1 MIQLNYLQ
9 NRKRQK
15 MNVLP
20 GGSMAAGAGR
30 GKDIQEVQ
38 DRHVNTAIS
47 RIDNRQGR
55 TVQYMA
61 LYSMLVAAQTG
72 GESGGR
78 MDSGVHLAE
87 SFCCLPEV
95 NTSVV
100 ANQLCIRSCSAVSD
114 SDPMDCSPLSMGFSR
129 QEYQSGQPLP
139 SSGDLL
145 NPGIDPWSLASQADF
160 LSSELPGKTLIYY
173 TPIKSFL
180 KKTIQTNKKEKTK
193 IKQPYQ
199 KIEQKCN

>member
-1 MIQLNYLQ
+1 MQLNNLQ

-15 MNVLP
+15 MNGLP
-20 GGSMAAGAGR
+20 GEAQWRGR
-30 GKDIQEVQ
+30 KGEDIQEAQ
-38 DRHVNTAIS
+38 DRHVNTAIF
-47 RIDNRQGR
+47 RTDNRQGP
-55 TVQYMA
+55 TVQHVA
-61 LYSMLVAAQTG
+61 LCSMSVAAQIG

-78 MDSGVHLAE
+78 MDTGVCLDE
-87 SFCCLPEV
+87 SCCCLPEV

-100 ANQLCIRSCSAVSD
+100 ANQLCIRSSSAVSD
-114 SDPMDCSPLSMGFSR
+114 SDPMHCSPLSMGFSR

-145 NPGIDPWSLASQADF
+145 DPGIDPWSLASQADF